1 MRGGKGPAK
10 TVQTDTGHRV
20 PASTT
25 EAQVVLPEVNLTLG
39 IKPESAYQAPGSKPG
54 PQASAQRGRQHAG
67 KESRNLSRRGQGE

>member
-1 MRGGKGPAK
+1 MGTQRDRGMRGGKGPAK

-39 IKPESAYQAPGSKPG
+39 IKPESA
-54 PQASAQRGRQHAG
+54 
-67 KESRNLSRRGQGE
+67 